1 MKYYFNKINCN
12 YCDINQED
20 PFYTLSPL
28 PECNDEEFA
37 RYNLDIS
44 QWQVCN
50 KSDKDFYF
58 NFDTL
63 EYKYLDYYEAQNFDF
78 TNYHFGV
85 IKNDGDII
93 NYLDD
98 KIEYVAVSQ
107 STLSFFK
114 RKKVK
119 KIKELYIQSQ
129 VAKIVNGIQF
139 YTSLAGK
146 FYTEIVPLRKI
157 KATSRD
163 DELMY
168 IRITATDGIDYES
181 NLPVDFYNV
190 IDKSLDVISVE
201 NNKIEYLLYKKLQK
215 LETVKE
221 IIDMQINF
229 LPIQDFNINNI
240 AEAFISNNKYRQED
254 RDYVANLNK
263 KFFTELK

>member
-1 MKYYFNKINCN
+1 M
-12 YCDINQED
+12 
-20 PFYTLSPL
+20 
-28 PECNDEEFA
+28 
-37 RYNLDIS
+37 
-44 QWQVCN
+44 
-50 KSDKDFYF
+50 
-58 NFDTL
+58 
-63 EYKYLDYYEAQNFDF
+63 
-78 TNYHFGV
+78 TN
-85 IKNDGDII
+85 
-93 NYLDD
+93 

-119 KIKELYIQSQ
+119 KIKESYTRSQ
-129 VAKIVNGIQF
+129 VAKIINGIQF

-215 LETVKE
+215 IEAVQE
-221 IIDMQINF
+221 IVDMQINF